1 MCTCSPARKESSSS
15 QFDVFV
21 NTELSVKIEE
31 EIVVRKAVKPQ
42 LTLVF
47 VEIKQIRF
55 FFNLIMSIN
64 LRPQLNFLQLH
75 QRNLLNI

>member
-55 FFNLIMSIN
+55 FLT
-64 LRPQLNFLQLH
+64 
-75 QRNLLNI
+75 